1 MDSLKLE
8 AIQTALAGNWKNA
21 ISINKELLKDNPN
34 DIEALNRL
42 AYAFSAMDK
51 IKDAKTLY
59 RLVLKLDNLN
69 PIALRN
75 LKRLTERNIKEKKEK
90 GPLVLRNLDTL
101 FLEESGKTKV
111 IDLVNVAEPKIISFL
126 MTGEILKLS
135 IKRLKIFVL
144 SNNNQYIGM
153 LPDDIAKRLIKF
165 LNGGNIYS
173 ASVKSVGN
181 NHVCIF
187 VKEAKRVSKF
197 KNQPSF
203 VSSTKT
209 KLKSPKRYSL
219 PRLEEEE
226 EPEDLLEEES

>member
-1 MDSLKLE
+1 MDSLKLQ
-8 AIQTALAGNWKNA
+8 AIQTALEGNWKNA
-21 ISINKELLKDNPN
+21 ISLNKELLKGNPN

-42 AYAFSAMDK
+42 AYAFSAMAR

-75 LKRLTERNIKEKKEK
+75 LKRLTERDGKGKKETVIALK
-90 GPLVLRNLDTL
+90 DLDIL

-126 MTGEILKLS
+126 MTGEVLKLS

-144 SNNNQYIGM
+144 TSSNQYIGM

-165 LNGGNIYS
+165 LKGGNLYS

-187 VKEAKRVSKF
+187 VKEAKRVSRF

-203 VSSTKT
+203 VSGGKT
-209 KLKSPKRYSL
+209 KSKSSRHYSL
-219 PRLEEEE
+219 PRFEEEE
-226 EPEDLLEEES
+226 EESGSLEEES